1 MKPKRTEY
9 LNIKIQKP
17 IDEAL
22 EEARWCLRM
31 NKTEIVETAIVELIK
46 KECPEIYEQFL
57 KDVVVKGVKG

>member
-46 KECPEIYEQFL
+46 EKCPEIYERFL
-57 KDVVVKGVKG
+57 KDVVVKENKG

>member
-31 NKTEIVETAIVELIK
+31 NKTEIVETAIVELLK
-46 KECPEIYEQFL
+46 NKCPEIYEEYL
-57 KDVVVKGVKG
+57 KDIVIKGK

>member
-31 NKTEIVETAIVELIK
+31 NKTEIVETAIVELLKRKCPDVYKQYLEGIVIK
-46 KECPEIYEQFL
+46 AK
-57 KDVVVKGVKG
+57 

>member
-9 LNIKIQKP
+9 LNIKSQKA

-46 KECPEIYEQFL
+46 RECPEVYEQFL
-57 KDVVVKGVKG
+57 KDIVVKEDKG

>member
-1 MKPKRTEY
+1 M
-9 LNIKIQKP
+9 NIKIQKP

-46 KECPEIYEQFL
+46 RKCPEVYEQFL
-57 KDVVVKGVKG
+57 KDVVVKEDKG

>member
-46 KECPEIYEQFL
+46 RKCPEVYEQFL
-57 KDVVVKGVKG
+57 KDVVVKEDKG

>member
-1 MKPKRTEY
+1 MSIKRERN
-9 LNIKIQKP
+9 LSLKIQKP

-46 KECPEIYEQFL
+46 EKCPEIYEQFL
-57 KDVVVKGVKG
+57 KDVVVKEDKG

>member
-1 MKPKRTEY
+1 VKPKRTEY

-31 NKTEIVETAIVELIK
+31 NKTEIVETAIVELLK
-46 KECPEIYEQFL
+46 NKCPEIYEEYL
-57 KDVVVKGVKG
+57 KGIVIKGN